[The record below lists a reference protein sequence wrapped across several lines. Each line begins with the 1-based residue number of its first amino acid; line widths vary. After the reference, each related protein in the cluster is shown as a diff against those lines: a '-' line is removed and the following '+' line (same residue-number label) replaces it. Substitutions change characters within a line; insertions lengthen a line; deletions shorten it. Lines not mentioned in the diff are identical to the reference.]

1 MLSNDTLQTEPLELM
16 TNYVSQVVNQIEF
29 DGFPIT
35 KGKISGDIDSALSHS
50 KSFGIKV
57 EPK

>member
-1 MLSNDTLQTEPLELM
+1 M